1 MCIPII
7 GFPSVDS
14 AEITVKLFSYNLIG
28 QQILRISNYYSPIPL
43 TLKDCYL
50 HGHLDKCS

>member
-14 AEITVKLFSYNLIG
+14 AEIKVKLFSYNLIG
-28 QQILRISNYYSPIPL
+28 QQILRISNYYSPIHL